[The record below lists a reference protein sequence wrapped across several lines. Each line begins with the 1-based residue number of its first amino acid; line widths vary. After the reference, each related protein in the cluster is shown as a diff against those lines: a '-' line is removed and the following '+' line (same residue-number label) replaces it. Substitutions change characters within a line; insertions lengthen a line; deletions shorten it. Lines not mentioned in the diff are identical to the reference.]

1 MRLDRGLAIV
11 EYSFLVLNLS
21 LSKFGI
27 QMEML
32 AKLLIKKQHQM
43 QNRNYLDEYDKMD
56 TGLIL
61 YKYFERDLRSNIVAN
76 KIVLFNVLATQI
88 FMENTNVFFNYD
100 FDCITYLGNGCIHF
114 TVKN

>member
-27 QMEML
+27 QML
-32 AKLLIKKQHQM
+32 AKLLIKKKHQM

-56 TGLIL
+56 KGLIL
-61 YKYFERDLRSNIVAN
+61 YKYFERDLRSNIV
-76 KIVLFNVLATQI
+76 KKCFCSM
-88 FMENTNVFFNYD
+88 F
-100 FDCITYLGNGCIHF
+100 
-114 TVKN
+114 